1 MIAGLFAASLL
12 SGLPPSKAVLTA
24 YDMASNKG
32 ELHLDPTD
40 GRVISPDKS
49 PLGFPFYLFGR
60 AVSATTI
67 YLNYPKGTSITIAT
81 YRPKYPQQIAT
92 ACVLF
97 SRSISPADAYRGFLS
112 SVQAPD
118 VSQDLNPARPGPL
131 EIDRPKEGYRK
142 SVLFPG
148 GKLVILETDL
158 YKEAH

>member
-1 MIAGLFAASLL
+1 MITLLAASVLL
-12 SGLPPSKAVLTA
+12 GLPPSKAVLAA
-24 YDMASNKG
+24 YDMACNKG
-32 ELHLDPTD
+32 ELHLGPADA
-40 GRVISPDKS
+40 RIVSPDNS
-49 PLGFPFYLFGR
+49 PLGFPFYLMGK

-67 YLNYPKGTSITIAT
+67 YLNYPKGTSITIAN

-97 SRSISPADAYRGFLS
+97 SRSISREDAYRGFLS
-112 SVQAPD
+112 SVQAPN
-118 VSQDLNPARPGPL
+118 VSSDLNPARPGPL

-148 GKLVILETDL
+148 GDWVILETDL